1 MKLSFLTLAAGAF
14 LAVSCAHAATASDNY
29 TVTLPL
35 SEDEDGL
42 TAYIIDFDTSAK
54 LDSTVVENGKA
65 VFKGS
70 VSTPVFA
77 RVILDGNR
85 AGQFVLEEGDI
96 AFNPANRMAAGSP
109 SNDALVNLMSEQQ
122 KLVAEYRQLGDTP
135 EDEAKKK
142 DIQQA
147 NTKLFADAL
156 KANAG
161 NPLGYYLFLQECYG
175 YDLPTF
181 DAKLKEYPQFAGSKR
196 VQTLRQGLI
205 NKEETSVGHKF
216 KDFEIT
222 YDGKTSR
229 LSDYVGRGKY
239 TLVDFWASWCGPC
252 IRETK
257 VLKEIYEEYGPKGL
271 DVLGVAVWD
280 EPANT
285 LKAIEQHQLPW
296 PQIINAQTIPTDLYG
311 IAGIP
316 CIILFDPE
324 GNIVSRDKQDDDL
337 RADVAAAMAKV
348 AAPAAK

>member
-70 VSTPVFA
+70 VTTPVFA

-109 SNDALVNLMSEQQ
+109 SNDALVNLMAEQQ

-324 GNIVSRDKQDDDL
+324 GNIISRDKQDDDL

-348 AAPAAK
+348 AAPASK

>member
-1 MKLSFLTLAAGAF
+1 MTLAAGAF
-14 LAVSCAHAATASDNY
+14 LAVSCANAATATDNY
-29 TVTLPL
+29 TVTLPF

-54 LDSTVVENGKA
+54 LDSTVVDGGKA
-65 VFKGS
+65 IFKGT
-70 VSTPVFA
+70 VATPVFA

-109 SNDALVNLMSEQQ
+109 TNDALVNLMSEQQ

-135 EDEAKKK
+135 DDEAKKK
-142 DIQQA
+142 EIQQS
-147 NTKLFADAL
+147 NNDLFENAL

-161 NPLGYYLFLQECYG
+161 NPLGYYLFLQQCYG

-181 DAKLKEYPQFAGSKR
+181 DAKLKEYPQFADSKR

-257 VLKEIYEEYGPKGL
+257 VIKELYEEYGPKGL

-285 LKAIEQHQLPW
+285 LRAIEQHELPW
-296 PQIINAQTIPTDLYG
+296 PQILNGQTIPTDLYG

-324 GNIVSRDKQDDDL
+324 GNIISRDKQDDEL
-337 RADVAAAMAKV
+337 RADVAAAMSKASVK
-348 AAPAAK
+348 

>member
-1 MKLSFLTLAAGAF
+1 MKLPFMTLAAGAF
-14 LAVSCAHAATASDNY
+14 LAVSCANAATATDNY

-54 LDSTVVENGKA
+54 LDSTVVDGGKA
-65 VFKGS
+65 IFKGT
-70 VSTPVFA
+70 VTTPVFA

-109 SNDALVNLMSEQQ
+109 TNDALVSLMSEQQ
-122 KLVAEYRQLGDTP
+122 KLVTEYRNLGNTP
-135 EDEAKKK
+135 DDEARKKE
-142 DIQQA
+142 IQQS
-147 NTKLFADAL
+147 NNNMFENAL

-161 NPLGYYLFLQECYG
+161 NPLGYYLFLQQCYG

-181 DAKLKEYPQFAGSKR
+181 DAKLKEYLQFADSKR

-252 IRETK
+252 IRETR
-257 VLKEIYEEYGPKGL
+257 VIKELYEEYGPKGL

-285 LKAIEQHQLPW
+285 LRAIEQHELPW
-296 PQIINAQTIPTDLYG
+296 PQILNGQNIPTDLYG

-324 GNIVSRDKQDDDL
+324 GNIISRDKQDDEL
-337 RADVAAAMAKV
+337 RADVAAAMSKASVK
-348 AAPAAK
+348 

>member
-54 LDSTVVENGKA
+54 LDSTIVENGKA

-70 VSTPVFA
+70 VTTPVFA

-96 AFNPANRMAAGSP
+96 SFNPSNRMAAGSP
-109 SNDALVNLMSEQQ
+109 SNDALVSLMAEQQ

-161 NPLGYYLFLQECYG
+161 NPLGYYLFLQESYG

-181 DAKLKEYPQFAGSKR
+181 DAKLKEYPLFASSKR

-348 AAPAAK
+348 AAPAVK

>member
-70 VSTPVFA
+70 VTTPVFA

-109 SNDALVNLMSEQQ
+109 SNDALVNLMAEQQ

-316 CIILFDPE
+316 CIILFDPA

>member
-70 VSTPVFA
+70 VTTPVFA

-96 AFNPANRMAAGSP
+96 TFNPANRMAAGSP
-109 SNDALVNLMSEQQ
+109 SNDALVNLMAEQQ

>member
-70 VSTPVFA
+70 VTTPVFA

-96 AFNPANRMAAGSP
+96 TFNPANRMAAGSP
-109 SNDALVNLMSEQQ
+109 SNDALVNLMAEQQ

-229 LSDYVGRGKY
+229 LSDYVGRSKY